1 MSSTRTRTRSVGG
14 ALAVAASL
22 TLVLTACSGGSSG
35 GSGDSSGG
43 GDAGDAIDTSTASG
57 DIDYWLWDSNQ
68 LPAYQQCAD
77 DFHAANPD
85 VTVNITQYSW
95 DDYWTNVTNGFVAGT
110 APDVFTDHL
119 SKYPEFVSQGQLLPL
134 DATLEADGVDTGSFQ
149 EGLADLWVG
158 QDGLRYGLPKDFDT
172 VAIFY
177 NSALLAD
184 AGVDPAELQNLEW
197 NPDDGGT
204 YEKLIAHLTVDGK
217 GVRGDEPGFDKD
229 DVAVYGLGLDGGS
242 GAGNGQTQWSMY
254 SGTTGWTVTDKN
266 PWGTHYNYDKPE
278 FQSTIAWMRSLIEKG
293 YMPSLEAVT
302 GQSSADIFGAGK
314 YAMITNG
321 SWMINQMFGYDG
333 VETGLAPTPVGPDGK
348 RASMYNG
355 LADSVWAGSDNKA
368 AAVKWVEYLGSAA
381 CQDVVGASGVV
392 FPAIP
397 SGTDAAKAAFE
408 AKGIDVTPFLQ
419 HVEDGTTFLFPITDH
434 AAEITGIMQPA
445 VDAVFTGD
453 AEPDSLTS
461 ANDQVNALFN

>member
-1 MSSTRTRTRSVGG
+1 MSSTRIRSLGG
-14 ALAVAASL
+14 VIAVTASL
-22 TLVLTACSGGSSG
+22 ALVLSACSGGGDG
-35 GSGDSSGG
+35 GTSDAGATGG

-57 DIDYWLWDSNQ
+57 SIDYWLWDSNQ

-77 DFHAANPD
+77 DFHTANPD
-85 VTVNITQYSW
+85 VTVNLTQYSW

-110 APDVFTDHL
+110 APDVFTNHL
-119 SKYPEFVSQGQLLPL
+119 SKYPEFVTQSQLLPL
-134 DATLEADGVDTGSFQ
+134 DATLEADGIATDGYQ
-149 EGLADLWVG
+149 KGLADLWVG

-177 NSALLAD
+177 NADLVAD
-184 AGVDPAELQNLEW
+184 AGVDAADLQDLEW
-197 NPDDGGT
+197 NPEDGGT
-204 YEKLIAHLTVDGK
+204 YEELIAHLTIDSN
-217 GVRGDEPGFDKD
+217 GVRGDEAGFNKD
-229 DVAVYGLGLDGGS
+229 DVEVYGLGLDGGS

-266 PWGTHYNYDKPE
+266 PWGTHYNYDSE
-278 FQSTIAWMRSLIEKG
+278 DFQATIAWMRSLIEKG

-333 VETGLAPTPVGPDGK
+333 VNTALAPTPVGPSGE

-381 CQDVVGASGVV
+381 CQDVIGAAGTV
-392 FPAIP
+392 FPAVP

-408 AKGIDVTPFLQ
+408 AKGIDVQPFLQ
-419 HVEDGTTFLFPITDH
+419 HVDDGTTFLFPITDH
-434 AAEITGIMQPA
+434 AAEVLGIMQPA

-453 AEPDSLTS
+453 AEPDSLTA
-461 ANDQVNALFN
+461 ANEQVNALFN